1 MITGYN
7 TDVRHSEVVFHVQT
21 EDKGEANPF
30 IESLVYV
37 GGQVLAARRAGYAE
51 LLTAGQG
58 EAAVLAM
65 MERQHRT
72 MIAAIRQGKLDG
84 KLAALRSLARAAATG
99 AAPAIAFPAAADP
112 EATADETAPP
122 QGAVPRTAVPQA
134 AVPAAGNG
142 NAPDGGNG
150 VLAAAAAAERTD
162 RTLDQVIL
170 DYLSAEAEQEQLV
183 LSFSGETAFVVGR
196 DTSLELRA
204 ASSRTGAPVA
214 DAEVTVRMIS
224 TVTEPQSLARGRTD
238 DAGCLRLDFE
248 IPVLGR
254 GTAALIISADS
265 ALGPAE
271 LKQLL

>member
-51 LLTAGQG
+51 LLSAGES
-58 EAAVLAM
+58 EAAVVAM

-72 MIAAIRQGKLDG
+72 MIAAIRQGKLDA
-84 KLAALRSLARAAATG
+84 KLAALRAAAPVTVIG
-99 AAPAIAFPAAADP
+99 AVPVAAGADPTAPPDAAPPAAASSAAPAPPAAS
-112 EATADETAPP
+112 
-122 QGAVPRTAVPQA
+122 
-134 AVPAAGNG
+134 NG
-142 NAPDGGNG
+142 NTPAGGNG
-150 VLAAAAAAERTD
+150 VLAAAAAGDETD
-162 RTLDQVIL
+162 RSLDQVIL

-183 LSFSGETAFVVGR
+183 LSFDGDSPFAAGR
-196 DTSLELRA
+196 DTCLELRA

-224 TVTEPQSLARGRTD
+224 TVTEPQNLARGRTD
-238 DAGCLRLDFE
+238 DTGRLRLDFE

-265 ALGPAE
+265 TLGPAE

>member
-7 TDVRHSEVVFHVQT
+7 TDVRHNEVVFHVQT
-21 EDKGEANPF
+21 EDKGAGNPYV
-30 IESLVYV
+30 ESLVYV
-37 GGQVLAARRAGYAE
+37 GGQVLASRRSGYAE
-51 LLTAGQG
+51 ILAAGDG
-58 EAAVLAM
+58 EPQVVAL

-72 MIAAIRQGKLDG
+72 MIAAIRHGRFDR
-84 KLAALRSLARAAATG
+84 KLAELRGG
-99 AAPAIAFPAAADP
+99 AAVAGTGPLPSSAA
-112 EATADETAPP
+112 
-122 QGAVPRTAVPQA
+122 QSA
-134 AVPAAGNG
+134 ANGGEAGNG
-142 NAPDGGNG
+142 HARGG
-150 VLAAAAAAERTD
+150 LALAGDEAD

-183 LSFSGETAFVVGR
+183 LSFAGETAFALGH
-196 DTSLELRA
+196 DASLELQA

-224 TVTEPQSLARGRTD
+224 TVSEPRNLARGRTD
-238 DAGCLRLDFE
+238 EGGRLRLDFE

-254 GTAALIISADS
+254 GTAALIISASS

>member
-51 LLTAGQG
+51 LLTAGEG
-58 EAAVLAM
+58 EAAVVAM

-84 KLAALRSLARAAATG
+84 KLAALRSAAVATG
-99 AAPAIAFPAAADP
+99 AVAIAAAASPDGP
-112 EATADETAPP
+112 PTAAPP
-122 QGAVPRTAVPQA
+122 APPSPTNGST
-134 AVPAAGNG
+134 PA
-142 NAPDGGNG
+142 GGNG
-150 VLAAAAAAERTD
+150 VLAGAVAADETD
-162 RTLDQVIL
+162 RSLDQVIL
-170 DYLSAEAEQEQLV
+170 DYLSAEAEQEQLL
-183 LSFSGETAFVVGR
+183 LSFDGETAFAGGR
-196 DTSLELRA
+196 DTRLELRA

-224 TVTEPQSLARGRTD
+224 TVNEPKNLARGRTD
-238 DAGCLRLDFE
+238 DAGRLRLEFE
-248 IPVLGR
+248 IPLLGR

>member
-7 TDVRHSEVVFHVQT
+7 TDVPHSQVVFHVQT

-37 GGQVLAARRAGYAE
+37 GGQVLAARRAGYAD
-51 LLTAGQG
+51 LLAAGEG

-84 KLAALRSLARAAATG
+84 KLAALRSGAPAVATDALPLA
-99 AAPAIAFPAAADP
+99 AAPAAAQPAGEP
-112 EATADETAPP
+112 PATAAP
-122 QGAVPRTAVPQA
+122 VPPPTNGST
-134 AVPAAGNG
+134 PA
-142 NAPDGGNG
+142 GGNG
-150 VLAAAAAAERTD
+150 VLAAAAAAAETD

-183 LSFSGETAFVVGR
+183 LSFDGETAFGGGR
-196 DTSLELRA
+196 GTCLELRA

-224 TVTEPQSLARGRTD
+224 TVTEPKNLARGRTD
-238 DAGCLRLDFE
+238 DAGRLRLDFE
-248 IPVLGR
+248 IPLLGR

>member
-7 TDVRHSEVVFHVQT
+7 TDVRHSDVVFHVQT
-21 EDKGEANPF
+21 EDKGTTNPF

-37 GGQVLAARRAGYAE
+37 GGQVLASRRAGYAE
-51 LLTAGQG
+51 LLSG
-58 EAAVLAM
+58 EGEPAVLAM

-72 MIAAIRQGKLDG
+72 MIAAIKQGKFDG
-84 KLAALRSLARAAATG
+84 KLSALVGAPPAETG
-99 AAPAIAFPAAADP
+99 
-112 EATADETAPP
+112 TGTAP
-122 QGAVPRTAVPQA
+122 GTG
-134 AVPAAGNG
+134 AVPAAEPAAAAVAAAPPAAAPPATAAPAPAPATNG
-142 NAPDGGNG
+142 RPAAGGNG
-150 VLAAAAAAERTD
+150 LAAAAQPD

-183 LSFSGETAFVVGR
+183 LSFDGATAFAVGR
-196 DTSLELRA
+196 DATVELRA

-224 TVTEPQSLARGRTD
+224 TVTEPRNLARGRTD
-238 DAGCLRLDFE
+238 DGGRLRLDFE
-248 IPVLGR
+248 IPSLGR
-254 GTAALIISADS
+254 GTAALIISASS

>member
-1 MITGYN
+1 MFTGYN
-7 TDVRHSEVVFHVQT
+7 TDVRHLDFVLHVQT
-21 EDKGEANPF
+21 ADKGEANPL
-30 IESLVYV
+30 IETLAYV
-37 GGQVLAARRAGYAE
+37 GGQVLASHRSGYADE
-51 LLTAGQG
+51 LAAGTG
-58 EAAVLAM
+58 EVKVQVL

-72 MIAAIRQGKLDG
+72 MIAAIRQGKLDA
-84 KLAALRSLARAAATG
+84 KLAALRAGAPLAATG
-99 AAPAIAFPAAADP
+99 ALPTARAPGAEGTAAEATDA
-112 EATADETAPP
+112 EATADETAP
-122 QGAVPRTAVPQA
+122 RA
-134 AVPAAGNG
+134 AAPAPPPPTNG
-142 NAPDGGNG
+142 TPATGNG
-150 VLAAAAAAERTD
+150 VLAAAAAADRTD

-183 LSFSGETAFVVGR
+183 LSFSGEAAFAVGH
-196 DTSLELRA
+196 DTCLELRA

-224 TVTEPQSLARGRTD
+224 TVTEPKSLARGRTD
-238 DAGCLRLDFE
+238 DAGRLRLDFE

>member
-21 EDKGEANPF
+21 EDKGESNPF

-51 LLTAGQG
+51 LLSAGQG
-58 EAAVLAM
+58 EAAVSAL

-72 MIAAIRQGKLDG
+72 IIAAIRQGKLDG
-84 KLAALRSLARAAATG
+84 KLAALRKIPQVGATG
-99 AAPAIAFPAAADP
+99 AVPTAASPDGSLDATPPGAPP
-112 EATADETAPP
+112 EATAPDPP
-122 QGAVPRTAVPQA
+122 PN
-134 AVPAAGNG
+134 NG
-142 NAPDGGNG
+142 NTPAGANG
-150 VLAAAAAAERTD
+150 VLAAAAAAEQTD

-170 DYLSAEAEQEQLV
+170 DYLSAEAEQEQLL
-183 LSFSGETAFVVGR
+183 LSFETDTEFAVGR
-196 DTSLELRA
+196 DTSLEVRA

-224 TVTEPQSLARGRTD
+224 TVTEPQNLARGRTD
-238 DAGCLRLDFE
+238 DAGRLRLDFE
-248 IPVLGR
+248 IPALGR

-265 ALGPAE
+265 PLGPAE

>member
-51 LLTAGQG
+51 LLTAGEG
-58 EAAVLAM
+58 EAAVVAM

-72 MIAAIRQGKLDG
+72 MIAAIRQGKLDA
-84 KLAALRSLARAAATG
+84 KLAALRSAGVATG
-99 AAPAIAFPAAADP
+99 AVAIAAAA
-112 EATADETAPP
+112 AAPP
-122 QGAVPRTAVPQA
+122 HASSA
-134 AVPAAGNG
+134 ASPPAPPPPTNG
-142 NAPDGGNG
+142 STPSGGNG
-150 VLAAAAAAERTD
+150 VLAGSVAADETD
-162 RTLDQVIL
+162 RSLDQVIL

-183 LSFSGETAFVVGR
+183 LSFDGETAFAGGH
-196 DTSLELRA
+196 DTRLELRA

-224 TVTEPQSLARGRTD
+224 TVTEPKNLARGRTD
-238 DAGCLRLDFE
+238 DAGWVRLDFE

>member
-7 TDVRHSEVVFHVQT
+7 TDVRHSQVVFHVQT

-37 GGQVLAARRAGYAE
+37 GGQVLAARRAGYAD
-51 LLTAGQG
+51 LLAAGEG

-84 KLAALRSLARAAATG
+84 KLAALRASAPAVTTGALPVAATAAAAPDAASPVDAP
-99 AAPAIAFPAAADP
+99 AAPGPPASNGS
-112 EATADETAPP
+112 T
-122 QGAVPRTAVPQA
+122 
-134 AVPAAGNG
+134 PA
-142 NAPDGGNG
+142 GGNG
-150 VLAAAAAAERTD
+150 VLAAAAAAEQND

-183 LSFSGETAFVVGR
+183 LSFDGETAFGGGR
-196 DTSLELRA
+196 DSRLELRA

-224 TVTEPQSLARGRTD
+224 TVTEPKNLARGRTD
-238 DAGCLRLDFE
+238 DAGRLRLDFE
-248 IPVLGR
+248 IPLLGR